1 MSARDIRRAAAA
13 QLSAAGVPSAQVDA
27 GLLLAFVLDR
37 SVGEL
42 VAVDELSDVDA
53 DRYRELVDRR
63 ARREPL
69 QHIIGHVAFGPIE
82 LEVGP
87 GVFIPRMETELL
99 YAWALTQIAEAPRP
113 VVVDLC
119 SGSGTLA
126 LALAV
131 GHPGAVVHAVE
142 IDAAAH
148 KWLCHN
154 LSRMPDEVRDR
165 VVVHLGDAA
174 DPQILP
180 DVLADLVV
188 SNPPYIPEG
197 ADLPAEVS
205 DHDPARALFG
215 GADGMAV
222 ITPMISVVVRLLR
235 PGGAVGIEHDDT
247 TAALVTDALEADGH
261 FDSITQKN
269 DLAERARFVTA
280 MRR

>member
-1 MSARDIRRAAAA
+1 VSAREVRRAAAA
-13 QLSAAGVPSAQVDA
+13 QLSAAGVPSAQIDA

-42 VAVDELSDVDA
+42 VAVDELSDIDA
-53 DRYRELVDRR
+53 DRYRDLVDRR
-63 ARREPL
+63 ASREPL

-99 YAWALTQIAEAPRP
+99 YAWALTQIAETPNP

-119 SGSGTLA
+119 SGSGALA
-126 LALAV
+126 LALAT

-142 IDAAAH
+142 LDAAAY

-154 LSRMPDEVRDR
+154 LSRMPAEVRDR
-165 VVVHLGDAA
+165 VSVHLGDAA

-180 DVLADLVV
+180 EVIADLVV

-197 ADLPAEVS
+197 ADLPAEVA

-215 GADGMAV
+215 GADGMSV
-222 ITPMISVVVRLLR
+222 ITPMIAVVARLLR

-247 TAALVTDALEADGH
+247 TAALVTEVLGAGGH